1 MFTMKRSYFK
11 KMLSALL
18 PILILA
24 TQTTILS
31 CKGNGKKNEKNEI
44 VVTVDANGK
53 ANGDHRFSKI
63 DDSNFYIDD
72 IRYTAQ
78 NGDLIVSGYDEA
90 FFKGEAK
97 LISQLNYN
105 GREMRVLAIRDE
117 AFYECKELTSIVIP
131 PYVTNIG
138 ISSFSKCEKLTSVSI
153 PNNVTNIGETAFN
166 ECSSITSINIP
177 DNLISIGKGA
187 FYKCSSLTAVKIPK
201 GVTIIDDYTFANCK
215 KLAYVTIPEN
225 VTTIGTCCFYG
236 CESLMQV
243 RMKAK
248 TPPKIDYITFTNR
261 RNATLLVSFGC
272 KSVYESSN
280 FWDEFKE
287 IIEEAQ

>member
-78 NGDLIVSGYDEA
+78 KGDLIVSGYDEA

-105 GREMRVLAIRDE
+105 GREMHVLAIDE
-117 AFYECKELTSIVIP
+117 GAFDKCKVLTSIAIPSGVTSIGNNAFSGCWELTSISLPNSV
-131 PYVTNIG
+131 VT
-138 ISSFSKCEKLTSVSI
+138 
-153 PNNVTNIGETAFN
+153 IGESAFVG
-166 ECSSITSINIP
+166 CKFTSINLP
-177 DNLISIGKGA
+177 EHLTSIGKTA
-187 FYKCSSLTAVKIPK
+187 FMGCSNLTSITIPK
-201 GVTIIDDYTFANCK
+201 GVIEIEDATFMSCV

-225 VTTIGTCCFYG
+225 VTSIGTGSFLA
-236 CESLMQV
+236 CESFKFV
-243 RMKAK
+243 KVKAK
-248 TPPKIDYITFTNR
+248 TPPAINMMTFTNHG
-261 RNATLLVSFGC
+261 NATLSVPLGC
-272 KSVYESSN
+272 KTIYKSSQYWN
-280 FWDEFKE
+280 GFKE
-287 IIEEAQ
+287 IIEE